1 MKQGALLCLLVLAL
15 LLSGCGAEVAPTQ
28 VPSVAPSGSSLVL
41 SSDAFAPD
49 ELIPDRYSCFGQNVS
64 PPLSWEGV
72 PEGAQSLALLVD
84 DPDSRPAGFVHWVIY
99 NVPPSAAGLPE
110 GVPGGGRLEDG
121 TLQGRNDFAS
131 YGSEAFPGGAEIKRV
146 GYDGPCPPGEHRYVF
161 RLYALDT
168 VLDLAAEATL
178 DQVLVAME
186 GHVLAQ
192 AELMGR
198 FAPP

>member
-1 MKQGALLCLLVLAL
+1 MVLTSSAF
-15 LLSGCGAEVAPTQ
+15 GPNEVI
-28 VPSVAPSGSSLVL
+28 
-41 SSDAFAPD
+41 PD
-49 ELIPDRYSCFGQNVS
+49 EYSCFGQNLS

-72 PEGAQSLALLVD
+72 PEGTQSLALLVD
-84 DPDSRPAGFVHWVIY
+84 DPDSRPAGFVHWVIF
-99 NVPPSAAGLPE
+99 NIPPTAPSLPE
-110 GVPGGGRLEDG
+110 GMPGGGRLEDG

-168 VLDLAAEATL
+168 VLDLAAEATM
-178 DQVLVAME
+178 DQVVAAME
-186 GHVLAQ
+186 DHVLAQ
-192 AELMGR
+192 AESIGR